1 MIEKVLIIIESQ
13 KDENNNFLNITVEG
27 QKNKYDKFKDCP
39 ITIGRGNA
47 ILNIKNNS
55 ISKNHSMI
63 NYQYDNKVIC
73 IKDNDSTNGTYF
85 LIGKKYSLIYLLSD
99 LTFKILEFKF
109 KVKISYLE

>member
-1 MIEKVLIIIESQ
+1 
-13 KDENNNFLNITVEG
+13 
-27 QKNKYDKFKDCP
+27 
-39 ITIGRGNA
+39 
-47 ILNIKNNS
+47 
-55 ISKNHSMI
+55 MI

-85 LIGKKYSLIYLLSD
+85 LIGKKYSFIYLLSD